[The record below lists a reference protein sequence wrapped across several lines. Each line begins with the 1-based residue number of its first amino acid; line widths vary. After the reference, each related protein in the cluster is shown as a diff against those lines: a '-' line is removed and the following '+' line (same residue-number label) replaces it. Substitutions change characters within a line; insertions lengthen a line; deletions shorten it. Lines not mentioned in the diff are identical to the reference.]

1 MKRWRAMLLPVLGAF
16 LGASTGV
23 SALAQNTAVSEVA
36 LKSALFFKLPQF
48 VYRPDDARDQPLSV
62 CLLGNNSLGGAFE
75 RLAQA
80 PIDGR
85 AVKYTKLGAPAEA
98 ARCDFIYISQSETN
112 ILDTILRRLVGLP
125 VVTVSD
131 IAGFAKA
138 GGMVELAMGGDG
150 AAVSILINRKAA
162 RQQSIEFNA
171 QLLRLAKVVE
181 P

>member
-1 MKRWRAMLLPVLGAF
+1 MRRWWAVLLPILGGL
-16 LGASTGV
+16 LGASTGAA
-23 SALAQNTAVSEVA
+23 ALAQNTTVSDVA

-48 VYRPDDARDQPLSV
+48 VYRPEEMRDQPLSV

-75 RLAQA
+75 KLAQA

-85 AVKYTKLGAPAEA
+85 TVKYSKLGTVSEA
-98 ARCDFIYISQSETN
+98 ARCDFIYVSQSEAGT
-112 ILDTILRRLVGLP
+112 LDAILRKLTGLP

-138 GGMVELAMGGDG
+138 GGMVELALGGDG
-150 AAVSILINRKAA
+150 AAVSILINRKVA
-162 RQQSIEFNA
+162 RQHNIEFNA
-171 QLLRLAKVVE
+171 QLLRLAKMVE